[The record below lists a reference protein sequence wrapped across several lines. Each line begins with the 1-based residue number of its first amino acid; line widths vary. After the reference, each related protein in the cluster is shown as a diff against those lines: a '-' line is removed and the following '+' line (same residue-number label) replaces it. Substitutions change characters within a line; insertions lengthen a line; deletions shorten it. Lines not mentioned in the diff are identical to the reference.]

1 MKKILYVSLL
11 TLCMLLTGCNTGSDA
26 TAQSEKVEGDF
37 KAHFIDVGQGDATL
51 FTVEEEG
58 EETVILFDTG
68 DWQGDEVVP
77 YLESQ
82 GISAIDLVII
92 SHPDADHIGQ
102 LSKVLDYFAVDE
114 VWMSG
119 NESTSNTYQTA
130 MENILSQDVGYH
142 EPRTGEEYELGPVEL
157 EVLYPGDISG
167 DVNEESVSVRLAYE
181 QISFVLTGDAGVEEE
196 KEMMETNSLNS
207 TFLHLGHHGSKTST
221 DPAFVDA
228 VQPQTAI
235 YSAGED
241 NTYGHP
247 SPEVIDLLHDKNIES
262 YGTDVDGTIV
272 ITTDGESYSIETEM
286 DSDRSASNRGD
297 KQTEAKAE
305 ETPDGP
311 DNPSSVEEET
321 KEGSCI
327 DLNRASEED
336 LTEIIHI
343 GEERAA
349 QIIDARPFDSLE
361 DIENINGLGPSRI
374 ADIESEG
381 YICGF

>member
-1 MKKILYVSLL
+1 MKNILYVSLF
-11 TLCMLLTGCNTGSDA
+11 MLFILLAGCNTGSDA
-26 TAQSEKVEGDF
+26 TAQSDKVDGDF
-37 KAHFIDVGQGDATL
+37 KAHFIDVGQGDSTL
-51 FTVEEEG
+51 FTVEDEG

-77 YLESQ
+77 YLEAQ

-102 LSKVLDYFAVDE
+102 LSKVLDQFAVDE

-130 MENILSQDVGYH
+130 MEKILSKDVGYH

-157 EVLYPGDISG
+157 EVLYPDDISG
-167 DVNEESVSVRLAYE
+167 EVNEESVSVRLAYE

-196 KEMMETNSLNS
+196 KEMMESSSLQS
-207 TFLHLGHHGSKTST
+207 TFLHLGHHGSNTST

-241 NTYGHP
+241 NSYGHP
-247 SPEVIDLLHDKNIES
+247 SPEVIDLLNDKNIEW

-272 ITTDGESYSIETEM
+272 ITTDGKSYSIETEM
-286 DSDRSASNRGD
+286 DSEMS
-297 KQTEAKAE
+297 EANPDDEQNGAE
-305 ETPDGP
+305 EEAIQDGP
-311 DNPSSVEEET
+311 DNSSAAEEET
-321 KEGSCI
+321 NEDSCI
-327 DLNRASEED
+327 DLNRASKED
-336 LTEIIHI
+336 LTAIIHI

-349 QIIDARPFDSLE
+349 QIIDERPFDSLE
-361 DIENINGLGPSRI
+361 EIEKINGLGPSRI